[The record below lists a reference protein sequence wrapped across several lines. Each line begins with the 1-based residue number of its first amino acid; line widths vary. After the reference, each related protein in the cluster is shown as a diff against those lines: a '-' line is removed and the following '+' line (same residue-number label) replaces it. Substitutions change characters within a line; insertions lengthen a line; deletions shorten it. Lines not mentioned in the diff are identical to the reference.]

1 MILEAN
7 DIHKRFGGIKV
18 LAGAWLKVPEQRI
31 VGIIGPNGAGKSTFL
46 AVLSKFIEPERGWI
60 TLFGQDITAAK
71 PYQIA
76 RKEMVRT
83 FQVPR
88 EFSRL
93 TVLQNFMVAPKGQI
107 GEKVFSA
114 WLRWGRVKAQERL
127 LTEKAEAILRF
138 LNLDAVRD
146 LPAGRLSGGQ
156 KKLLELGRALML
168 EPRLLLLDEPFS
180 GVNPVMIDQI
190 IGRLLELKQRGLSL
204 VVVEHNMYAVQTL
217 CDEVYVMADGR
228 ILTNGEPRAVFS
240 DARVLEAYL
249 GKDYAAPARN

>member
-1 MILEAN
+1 MILEAQ

-18 LAGAWLKVPEQRI
+18 LVGAWLKVPERRI

-46 AVLSKFIEPERGWI
+46 AVLSKFIEPERGRI
-60 TLFGQDITAAK
+60 TLFGGDITAAK

-76 RKEMVRT
+76 RREMVRT

-88 EFSRL
+88 EFARL
-93 TVLQNFMVAPKGQI
+93 TVFQNLMVAPKEQL

-114 WLRWGRVKAQERL
+114 WLRWGRVKAQEGL
-127 LTEKAEAILRF
+127 LAGRAAEILRF
-138 LNLDAVRD
+138 LNLDALRD
-146 LPAGRLSGGQ
+146 QPAGRLSGGQ

-190 IGRLLELKQRGLSL
+190 IGRLFALKERGLSL

-217 CDEVYVMADGR
+217 CDEIYVMADGQ
-228 ILTNGEPRAVFS
+228 ILTHGDPRMVFR
-240 DARVLEAYL
+240 DPRVLEAYL
-249 GKDYAAPARN
+249 GKDYAAPAQN

>member
-1 MILEAN
+1 MILEAE

-18 LAGAWLKVPEQRI
+18 LVGAWLKVPERRI

-46 AVLSKFIEPERGWI
+46 AVLSKFIEPERGRI
-60 TLFGQDITAAK
+60 TLFGSDITPAR
-71 PYQIA
+71 PYEIA
-76 RKEMVRT
+76 RREMVRT

-88 EFSRL
+88 EFARL
-93 TVLQNFMVAPKGQI
+93 TVLQNLMVAPKDQL

-114 WLRWGRVKAQERL
+114 WLRWGRVKEQERRL
-127 LTEKAEAILRF
+127 AEKAGEVLRF
-138 LNLDAVRD
+138 LNLEALREQ
-146 LPAGRLSGGQ
+146 PAGRLSGGQ

-190 IGRLLELKQRGLSL
+190 IGRLLELKQRGVSL

-217 CDEVYVMADGR
+217 CDEIYVMADGR
-228 ILTNGEPRAVFS
+228 VLTHGEPGAVFQEP
-240 DARVLEAYL
+240 RVLEAYL
-249 GKDYAAPARN
+249 GKDYAAPS